1 MANRRIEVGDFMRL
15 KDKVAIVTGGQKGI
29 GFAIAQRFARE
40 GAQVLIADIAD
51 ASEQAELIS
60 KAGPHPA
67 EWRKTD
73 VSSEADVQAMVA
85 FALSRY
91 GRIDI
96 LINNAGVEFY
106 KPVTSTTTE
115 EWDWLMG
122 VNLKGVFLCSKA
134 AIPAMRKTGGV
145 IVNIASELGLVGEAN
160 VAAYCA
166 SKGGVVMLSKAM
178 AIDHGP
184 EGIRVNCLCPGPIA
198 TQLLEDV
205 FTASADPEKM
215 RSSFEEKIILNRLG
229 TPEEVAAAAVFL
241 ASDESSFMAGAN
253 LVLDGGWTTR

>member
-1 MANRRIEVGDFMRL
+1 MRL
-15 KDKVAIVTGGQKGI
+15 KDRVAIVTGGQRGI
-29 GFAIAQRFARE
+29 GLAIAERFARE
-40 GAQVLIADIAD
+40 GAHVVIADIVD
-51 ASEQAELIS
+51 ASDQAADLS
-60 KAGPHPA
+60 KVGRHPA
-67 EWRKTD
+67 RFVK
-73 VSSEADVQAMVA
+73 ADVGSDSDIQEMVN
-85 FALSRY
+85 STSDRH

-106 KPVTSTTTE
+106 KPVTTTTE
-115 EWDWLMG
+115 EEWDRLMR
-122 VNLKGVFLCSKA
+122 VNLKGVYLCSRA
-134 AIPAMRKTGGV
+134 AIPAMRSTGGV
-145 IVNIASELGLVGEAN
+145 IVNVASELGLVGEAN

-184 EGIRVNCLCPGPIA
+184 EGIRVNCLCPGPVS

-205 FTASADPEKM
+205 FAASPDPEGM
-215 RSSFEEKIILNRLG
+215 RRGFEERMIVNRLG

-241 ASDESSFMAGAN
+241 ASDESAFMAGAN